1 MLATRHHQA
10 LYLVQDVALLAATEQ
25 DAVQGEAASFWV
37 EVWIVDNSQLERW
50 PGPMRSLLV
59 DQKASNASRTRS
71 PIDAE
76 CLEHQACGVIRLFGD
91 RF

>member
-1 MLATRHHQA
+1 MLATRHHRA
-10 LYLVQDVALLAATEQ
+10 LHLVQDVAATEQ
-25 DAVQGEAASFWV
+25 DALQGEAASWV
-37 EVWIVDNSQLERW
+37 EVRIVDKSQLERW

-59 DQKASNASRTRS
+59 DRKASNTSRTRS

-76 CLEHQACGVIRLFGD
+76 GLEHQACGVIRLFGD